1 MRPAFQPAARPVW
14 RGTDRLQVGSASI
27 VGVSSLDA
35 RRLGS
40 LDGSLP
46 HQVVAGHNPRLG
58 LAASLLRLVGAVA
71 DGPSPPQQQEPIRV
85 EGFGSIA
92 DAARE
97 LLGEAQASPGSEAS
111 ILLCGEGS
119 CEPLRTRGDALARLG
134 TRHLPVYLD
143 ATSIVVGPLV
153 EPSTGTSCLRCQHL
167 VRCDRDPQW
176 PLVAAQLATPPQGV
190 SQAVVAPG
198 VVQRA
203 LSVIGAALAL
213 EQLLAPVGM
222 GSARDGTVEWS
233 DGGLRRRSWPR
244 HPECPLHQKP
254 ANPLAR

>member
-1 MRPAFQPAARPVW
+1 MRPAFHPGARPVW
-14 RGTDRLQVGSASI
+14 RGSDRLQVGAASL

-35 RRLGS
+35 RSLGT

-46 HQVVAGHNPRLG
+46 QQIVATHNPRLG

-71 DGPSPPQQQEPIRV
+71 DGPRPLHAQPGIRV
-85 EGFGSIA
+85 EGFGLVA
-92 DAARE
+92 DAARQ
-97 LLGEAQASPGSEAS
+97 LLGGVEASPGTEAS
-111 ILLCGEGS
+111 VLLSGEGS
-119 CEPLRTRGDALARLG
+119 CEPLRPRGDALARLG

-143 ATSIVVGPLV
+143 GTSVVVGPLV

-176 PLVAAQLATPPQGV
+176 PLVAAQLSTPDRGGGESSAEPTTAHRAM
-190 SQAVVAPG
+190 AVIA
-198 VVQRA
+198 
-203 LSVIGAALAL
+203 AALAL
-213 EQLLAPVGM
+213 EQLLAPVGTA
-222 GSARDGTVEWS
+222 SARDGTLEWS

-254 ANPLAR
+254 ANALQR